1 MFTYRSFYLI
11 TMFVALIVTACAP
24 QVVSTP
30 IPKPT
35 DTSEDSPTVITTST
49 KSTPE
54 PQEPSLTSTSLPLP
68 LTSTSTSI
76 PTILPTPSSIIS
88 FEERILAPIE
98 IKYPDEIAFV
108 QGFIWVKTDD
118 GHVIQV
124 DPATNSVVGDIK
136 VDTTS
141 DPYHYCQG
149 LGTDGENIWA
159 CSASG
164 DEDHRTIDVVR
175 IDPNSQ
181 SVIETVKVGKIFD
194 QFNMPFLLNQIW
206 VLSGNGDKLI
216 GIDTTATQPS
226 PAIDL
231 GARCFQVAVVNS
243 SLLVTCRLDNIVLR
257 IDPEKMKV
265 TERLTITSPRSI
277 TATENGIWLSQD
289 NAVVHLDSESLNP
302 VATFTKLFNTDIFAT
317 KEAVWVRLEDGFLYR
332 IDPVNNQLIEQIKSD
347 QNFSIGSILV
357 TPDSIW
363 TTASDDN
370 LLIRLSL
377 K

>member
-1 MFTYRSFYLI
+1 
-11 TMFVALIVTACAP
+11 MFVALIATACAP
-24 QVVSTP
+24 QVV
-30 IPKPT
+30 
-35 DTSEDSPTVITTST
+35 
-49 KSTPE
+49 
-54 PQEPSLTSTSLPLP
+54 
-68 LTSTSTSI
+68 STSTSI

-88 FEERILAPIE
+88 FEERLLATIE

-118 GHVIQV
+118 GHVIKV

-181 SVIETVKVGKIFD
+181 SVVETVKVGKIFD
-194 QFNMPFLLNQIW
+194 QYNLPFLLNQIW
-206 VLSGNGDKLI
+206 VLSGNGDKLV
-216 GIDTTATQPS
+216 GIDIATNQPS

-231 GARCFQVAVVNS
+231 GARCFQVAVVS
-243 SLLVTCRLDNIVLR
+243 ESLLVACKLDNLLLR
-257 IDPEKMKV
+257 IDPAKMEV
-265 TERLTITSPRSI
+265 TERLTFPNPRNI
-277 TATENGIWLSQD
+277 VAIENGIWLSQD
-289 NAVVHLDSESLNP
+289 NAVVRLDTESLNP
-302 VATFTKLFNTDIFAT
+302 VITFSNLFNADIFAT
-317 KEAVWVRLEDGFLYR
+317 KEAVWVRLEDGFLYQ
-332 IDPVNNQLIEQIKSD
+332 IDPVSNQLVEQIKTD
-347 QNFSIGSILV
+347 QSLSIGSILV

-363 TTASDDN
+363 TTAGDDD
-370 LLIRLSL
+370 LLIRLNL

>member
-24 QVVSTP
+24 QVAPTP

-35 DTSEDSPTVITTST
+35 A
-49 KSTPE
+49 
-54 PQEPSLTSTSLPLP
+54 
-68 LTSTSTSI
+68 TSTSTSI

-88 FEERILAPIE
+88 FEERLLATID

-118 GHVIQV
+118 GHVIKV
-124 DPATNSVVGDIK
+124 DPVTNSVVGDIK

-181 SVIETVKVGKIFD
+181 SVVETVKVGKIFD

-206 VLSGNGDKLI
+206 VLSGSGDKLV
-216 GIDTTATQPS
+216 GIDITTNQPS

-231 GARCFQVAVVNS
+231 GARCFQVAVVS
-243 SLLVTCRLDNIVLR
+243 GSLLLTCKHDNLILR
-257 IDPEKMKV
+257 IDPEKMEV
-265 TERLTITSPRSI
+265 TERLTFPNPRNI
-277 TATENGIWLSQD
+277 AATENGIWLSQD
-289 NAVVHLDSESLNP
+289 NAIVRLDTKSLNP
-302 VATFTKLFNTDIFAT
+302 VTTFPILSNAEIFAT
-317 KEAVWVRLEDGFLYR
+317 KEAVWVRLEDGFLYQ
-332 IDPVNNQLIEQIKSD
+332 IDPVSNQLIEQIKND
-347 QNFSIGSILV
+347 QNLSIGSILV

-363 TTASDDN
+363 TTASDDD

>member
-1 MFTYRSFYLI
+1 
-11 TMFVALIVTACAP
+11 VP
-24 QVVSTP
+24 
-30 IPKPT
+30 
-35 DTSEDSPTVITTST
+35 
-49 KSTPE
+49 
-54 PQEPSLTSTSLPLP
+54 
-68 LTSTSTSI
+68 TSTSTSV
-76 PTILPTPSSIIS
+76 PTILPTPSSIVS
-88 FEERILAPIE
+88 FEERLLATID
-98 IKYPDEIAFV
+98 IKYPDELAFV

-141 DPYHYCQG
+141 DPSHYCQG

-164 DEDHRTIDVVR
+164 DEELRTIDVVR

-181 SVIETVKVGKIFD
+181 SVVETVKIGKIFD

-206 VLSGNGDKLI
+206 VLSDNGDKLV
-216 GIDTTATQPS
+216 GIDITTNQPS

-231 GARCFQVAVVNS
+231 GARCFQVAAVDR
-243 SLLVTCRLDNIVLR
+243 SLLVTCRLDNFVLR
-257 IDPEKMKV
+257 IDPEKMEV
-265 TERLTITSPRSI
+265 TERLTFPSPRNI
-277 TATENGIWLSQD
+277 TTTENGIWLSQD
-289 NAVVHLDSESLNP
+289 NAVVRLDKESLNP
-302 VATFTKLFNTDIFAT
+302 VTTFTKLFNADIFAT
-317 KEAVWVRLEDGFLYR
+317 KEAVWVRLEDGFLFR
-332 IDPVNNQLIEQIKSD
+332 IDPAGNQLIEQIKTD
-347 QNFSIGSILV
+347 QNLSLGSILV

-363 TTASDDN
+363 TTAGDDD

>member
-1 MFTYRSFYLI
+1 MLPNRLFHPLI
-11 TMFVALIVTACAP
+11 VVALLVVTACEP
-24 QVVSTP
+24 QAVATP

-35 DTSEDSPTVITTST
+35 A
-49 KSTPE
+49 
-54 PQEPSLTSTSLPLP
+54 
-68 LTSTSTSI
+68 TSTSTSI

-88 FEERILAPIE
+88 SEERLLATID

-118 GHVIQV
+118 GHVMKV
-124 DPATNSVVGDIK
+124 DPFTNSVVGDIK

-181 SVIETVKVGKIFD
+181 SVVETVKVGKIFD

-216 GIDTTATQPS
+216 GIDITTNQPS

-231 GARCFQVAVVNS
+231 GSRCFQVAVVNS

-257 IDPEKMKV
+257 IDPENMKV

-277 TATENGIWLSQD
+277 IATENGVWLSQD
-289 NAVVHLDSESLNP
+289 NAVVRLDSESLNP

-332 IDPVNNQLIEQIKSD
+332 IDPVNNQLIEQIKTD
-347 QNFSIGSILV
+347 QNLSIGSILV

-363 TTASDDN
+363 TTAGDDN

>member
-1 MFTYRSFYLI
+1 MKHPLQNSFLVI
-11 TMFVALIVTACAP
+11 VALILAACTASSSQAP
-24 QVVSTP
+24 SAISTP
-30 IPKPT
+30 A
-35 DTSEDSPTVITTST
+35 
-49 KSTPE
+49 
-54 PQEPSLTSTSLPLP
+54 PQEPSLT
-68 LTSTSTSI
+68 LTSV
-76 PTILPTPSSIIS
+76 PAILPTPSTVVSL
-88 FEERILAPIE
+88 EERLLATID
-98 IKYPDEIAFV
+98 IKYPDELAFV

-149 LGTDGENIWA
+149 LGTDRENIWA

-181 SVIETVKVGKIFD
+181 SVVETVKVGKIFD

-206 VLSGNGDKLI
+206 VLSGNGDKLV
-216 GIDTTATQPS
+216 GIDITTNQPS

-231 GARCFQVAVVNS
+231 GARCFQVAAVNS
-243 SLLVTCRLDNIVLR
+243 SLLVTCRMDNLVLR
-257 IDPEKMKV
+257 IDPEKMEV
-265 TERLTITSPRSI
+265 AERFSVPSPRNI

-289 NAVVHLDSESLNP
+289 NAVVRLDSESLNP
-302 VATFTKLFNTDIFAT
+302 VATFTKLFNADIFGT
-317 KEAVWVRLEDGFLYR
+317 KEAVWVRLEAGFLYR
-332 IDPVNNQLIEQIKSD
+332 IDPLSNQLIEQIKTD
-347 QNFSIGSILV
+347 QSLSIGSILV
-357 TPDSIW
+357 TPNSIW
-363 TTASDDN
+363 TTAGDDD
-370 LLIRLSL
+370 LLIRLNL

>member
-1 MFTYRSFYLI
+1 MKPRYGNFLFVMVTLI
-11 TMFVALIVTACAP
+11 LTAC
-24 QVVSTP
+24 TP
-30 IPKPT
+30 
-35 DTSEDSPTVITTST
+35 SS
-49 KSTPE
+49 
-54 PQEPSLTSTSLPLP
+54 PQEPSATPTSVTAILSTPTSV
-68 LTSTSTSI
+68 
-76 PTILPTPSSIIS
+76 PTILPTPMSIVP
-88 FEERILAPIE
+88 FEERLLATFD
-98 IKYPDEIAFV
+98 IKYPDELAFV

-164 DEDHRTIDVVR
+164 DEDNRTIDVVR
-175 IDPNSQ
+175 IDPSAK
-181 SVIETVKVGKIFD
+181 SIIETVKVGKIFD
-194 QFNMPFLLNQIW
+194 QFKMPFLLNKIW
-206 VLSGNGDKLI
+206 VLSGNGDKLV
-216 GIDTTATQPS
+216 GIDITTNQPS

-231 GARCFQVAVVNS
+231 GVRCFQVEAVGK
-243 SLLVTCRLDNIVLR
+243 SLLVTCRLDNLVLR
-257 IDPEKMKV
+257 IDPEKMEV
-265 TERLTITSPRSI
+265 TERLTFTSPRNI
-277 TATENGIWLSQD
+277 AATENGIWLSHD
-289 NAVVHLDSESLNP
+289 NAVVRLDTESLNP
-302 VATFTKLFNTDIFAT
+302 IITFTKLFNADIFAT
-317 KEAVWVRLEDGFLYR
+317 KEAVWVRLEDGFLYQ
-332 IDPVNNQLIEQIKSD
+332 IDPASNKLIEQIQND
-347 QNFSIGSILV
+347 QTLSIGSILV